1 MVKRSPLAAEP
12 RPSDPSARPEVLV
25 DFSVVD
31 GLLSVQLNNV
41 GGRSAYQVKT
51 TFHRSFH
58 GIERSKAIPAMRLFR
73 KVEFMAPGKTLD
85 HFIDSL
91 AGYVRRKQPLQ
102 LVATVRY
109 RDREGQR
116 FEDRCAH
123 DLGIY
128 LELRDARIA
137 GPTPQGE

>member
-1 MVKRSPLAAEP
+1 MVKRSPPAER
-12 RPSDPSARPEVLV
+12 RPSDPPGRPEVLV

-31 GLLSVQLNNV
+31 GLLSVHLRNV
-41 GGRSAYQVKT
+41 GSRSAHQVKT
-51 TFHRSFH
+51 TFDCAFH
-58 GIERSKAIPAMRLFR
+58 GIERSKSIPAMRLFR
-73 KVEFMAPGKTLD
+73 KVEFMAPDKKLD